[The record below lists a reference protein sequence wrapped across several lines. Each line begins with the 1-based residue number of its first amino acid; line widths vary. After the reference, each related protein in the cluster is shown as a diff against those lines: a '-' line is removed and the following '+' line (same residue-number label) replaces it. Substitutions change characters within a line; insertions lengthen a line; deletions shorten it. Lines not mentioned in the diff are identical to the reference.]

1 VHSSAFANLQQAV
14 LQVYMFTTLVCPDAP
29 QIPKTNEFPSHELII
44 LQNTGKQA
52 IKSKIKLLN

>member
-1 VHSSAFANLQQAV
+1 
-14 LQVYMFTTLVCPDAP
+14 MFTTLVCPDAP